1 MKKNIYVVA
10 SVFLIILV
18 LFSRIIPHAP
28 NFTPLIS
35 IVLLSS
41 ILFKSKR
48 YFALPL
54 IGLFLS
60 DILLEVFHFNG
71 YIFSSIFFWTYASL
85 LLVFM
90 FSFRFNNG
98 INMKNILFHSFS
110 GAFIFFIVSNF
121 GVWAMGGYSY
131 SMAGLITCYT
141 LAIPFFKN
149 TLSSTLIYSAV
160 LFAPALYQKYALSV
174 KQVQS

>member
-48 YFALPL
+48 CFALPL

-98 INMKNILFHSFS
+98 INIKNILFHSFS

-121 GVWAMGGYSY
+121 GVWSSSEMYSKDFL
-131 SMAGLITCYT
+131 GLMESY
-141 LAIPFFKN
+141 LMAIPFYANSLISTIFFSLVFYATRNIALETRPFNYFK
-149 TLSSTLIYSAV
+149 
-160 LFAPALYQKYALSV
+160 
-174 KQVQS
+174 